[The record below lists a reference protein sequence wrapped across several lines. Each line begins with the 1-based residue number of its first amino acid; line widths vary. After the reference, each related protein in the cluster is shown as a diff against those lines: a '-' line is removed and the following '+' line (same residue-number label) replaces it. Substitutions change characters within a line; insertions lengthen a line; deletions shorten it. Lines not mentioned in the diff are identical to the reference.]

1 MADHPV
7 GKTRGERSGLTRALG
22 ALAAWGALAAGCA
35 TDPGSVQ
42 VGNPNAPPVNYREE
56 ILAYLK
62 AYINNPTGIR
72 DAAITEPAIQTHH
85 AGMGGQG
92 IGSGPMKVERYT
104 VCIRYNAKNSIGRY
118 EGTRDRVVLFLAGK
132 LDTMSPARG
141 DQCKD
146 AQWRPFPELEKLR
159 R

>member
-1 MADHPV
+1 MADDPR
-7 GKTRGERSGLTRALG
+7 GKSSRVMRPLC
-22 ALAAWGALAAGCA
+22 ALAALAALVAGCA

-42 VGNPNAPPVNYREE
+42 VGNPNAPPVKYREE

-62 AYINNPTGIR
+62 AYINDPTGIR
-72 DAAITEPAIQTHH
+72 DAAITEPAIQSHH

-104 VCIRYNAKNSIGRY
+104 VCVRYNAKNSIGRY

-132 LDTMSPARG
+132 LDTMTLARG

-146 AQWRPFPELEKLR
+146 AIWRPFPELEKLR